1 MELRNRLREEK
12 WNFKSLSLCSEMGQR
27 GLPGP
32 SSAIIIYRT
41 SKEFYTL
48 YVWNTLYAHTSDNC
62 LVLFRRQTPSTSWDT
77 DAALFMYFNC
87 TLPTDLLI
95 AIGKVKVY
103 IAQWSYKSGC
113 QHFLSIVICDIIH
126 IIDNTLI
133 LTVQI
138 IDRKDIK
145 KYIVNCLLTRSFL
158 LHILTFIKICKAN
171 YFLDDFA
178 TCINKSKN

>member
-1 MELRNRLREEK
+1 MFLSRPLGCHLVYLICFRKRWRVNRVQNFSKPHLELRNRLREEK

-87 TLPTDLLI
+87 TLPALIYWSTDCDWESKSLYCSMIIHVGLPALLI
-95 AIGKVKVY
+95 NSHLWY
-103 IAQWSYKSGC
+103 HSHHS
-113 QHFLSIVICDIIH
+113 HHSDI
-126 IIDNTLI
+126 DSP
-133 LTVQI
+133 
-138 IDRKDIK
+138 DYR
-145 KYIVNCLLTRSFL
+145 
-158 LHILTFIKICKAN
+158 
-171 YFLDDFA
+171 
-178 TCINKSKN
+178 